1 MRGIIR
7 HKDVKTTAMESL
19 YATYYPRLFGYSF
32 TLLNDEDEAADV
44 VSDAFEKVWSKWCAD
59 ESFNPS
65 SAYLFSIVR
74 NRSLELLRHDEVRRR
89 YAAAVAAMP
98 ELAYHEGNDELEREL
113 EMLIE
118 EVNKLEEPDRSIL
131 HCHYFRKMTYQE
143 TAEALHLSAAVVKR
157 HMLKIFKD
165 LRAALKKEK

>member
-1 MRGIIR
+1 
-7 HKDVKTTAMESL
+7 MESL
-19 YATYYPRLFGYSF
+19 YTTYSPRLFGYAF

-44 VSDAFEKVWSKWCAD
+44 VSDVFEKVLKKWNSD
-59 ESFNPS
+59 ELFHPNS
-65 SAYLFSIVR
+65 SYLFTMVR
-74 NRSLELLRHDEVRRR
+74 NRSLEILRHDEVRQK

-98 ELAYHEGNDELEREL
+98 ELAYGEDNGELENEL

-143 TAEALHLSAAVVKR
+143 TAESLNLTTTMVKR
-157 HMLKIFKD
+157 HMLKIFKN
-165 LRAALKKEK
+165 LRTALKKEK